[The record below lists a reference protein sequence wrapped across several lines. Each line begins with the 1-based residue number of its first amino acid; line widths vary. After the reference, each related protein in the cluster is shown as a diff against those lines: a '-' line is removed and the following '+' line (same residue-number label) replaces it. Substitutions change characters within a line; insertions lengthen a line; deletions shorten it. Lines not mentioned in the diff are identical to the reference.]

1 MYKIKINWQLL
12 MLIINCFV
20 PLQCYKEKS
29 DKLSNYF
36 LRINLE

>member
-1 MYKIKINWQLL
+1 

-36 LRINLE
+36 LIINLE